1 MVDEVPAVDPSLA
14 VLAARWLSIAET
26 ARDGLL
32 TIDAQG
38 RITSINEA
46 AERIFGW
53 KSADVI
59 GRNVSV
65 LMPDPYRTDHDA
77 YLARYKET
85 GERRAIG
92 RIRHVHAQRRDGELR
107 PIELSISEGE
117 VDGESFFTAIVRDV
131 LDTDHRYRLVVDLAA
146 SVILL
151 LSPELRVV
159 EFNRESERVFG
170 RTRADVLERSFLE
183 LVPPS
188 ERATTEAAF
197 LAVLRGEELRG
208 FEGLAQSG
216 ELAAPCLRWNA
227 SRIIDV
233 GGAVGGII
241 AVAEDVTARRRA
253 EDRLREEQAK
263 LVQAEKLSSIGQLAA
278 GVAHEVNNPL
288 AGVKS
293 LFAALRSGRV
303 SEERL
308 STYYEAIQDGLTR
321 IEQTVRALLDYA
333 RPSSGAVLSLDVH
346 DIVSAC
352 LRLCRPALNKKRL
365 EVDVR
370 PEAGT
375 FMIAGDRHGLM
386 QATMNVLLNA
396 VYAAPEGSTIV
407 IDAEHTGDQVAVHF
421 DDQGPG
427 IPADK
432 VARVCDPFYTTKP
445 EGEGTGLG
453 LAVTQSIIARHQ
465 GRLVVGSHAGGGARI
480 TFLLPVE
487 EE

>member
-1 MVDEVPAVDPSLA
+1 MTEAKAVDPSLA
-14 VLAARWLSIAET
+14 NLAARWLSIAET
-26 ARDGLL
+26 ARDGLV
-32 TIDAQG
+32 TIDQAG
-38 RITSINEA
+38 LITSFNGA
-46 AERIFGW
+46 AERIFGCT
-53 KSADVI
+53 AAEVL
-59 GRNVSV
+59 GTNVSR
-65 LMPDPYRTDHDA
+65 LMPEPYQSEHDA
-77 YLARYKET
+77 YLEKYQRT

-92 RIRHVHAQRRDGELR
+92 RIRHVHAQRLDGEIR
-107 PIELSISEGE
+107 PIELSVSEGI
-117 VDGESFFTAIVRDV
+117 VGGERFFTAIVRDV
-131 LDTDHRYRLVVDLAA
+131 LDTDNRYRLVVDLAA
-146 SVILL
+146 SVIVL
-151 LSPELRVV
+151 LSPELLVM
-159 EFNRESERVFG
+159 EFNREAERVFG
-170 RTRADVLERSFLE
+170 RRRELVLERSFLN
-183 LVPPS
+183 LVPVE
-188 ERATTEAAF
+188 EREATAEAF
-197 LAVLRGEELRG
+197 QAVLGGSELRG
-208 FEGLAQSG
+208 FEGLADNHGLVS
-216 ELAAPCLRWNA
+216 PCLRWNA
-227 SRIIDV
+227 SRV
-233 GGAVGGII
+233 VHPGGAVGGII

-293 LFAALRSGRV
+293 LFSALRSGRV
-303 SEERL
+303 SEDRL
-308 STYYEAIQDGLTR
+308 PTYFDAIHDGLTR

-365 EVDVR
+365 EVDLR
-370 PEAGT
+370 PDPGL
-375 FMIAGDRHGLM
+375 FLVAGDRHGLM

-396 VYAAPEGSTIV
+396 IYAAPEGSTITV
-407 IDAEHTGDQVAVHF
+407 EAEHLDGVVAVHF

-427 IPADK
+427 IPSDK
-432 VARVCDPFYTTKP
+432 LARVCDPFYTTKP

-465 GRLVVGSHAGGGARI
+465 GQLQVGGHAGGPGARI